1 MPSINALKRT
11 ELEEKLRKVDDH
23 LRQEMR
29 ARGFDPDQDDNVALT
44 APLAKLYT
52 ERENLRSELAALTE
66 EDANATE

>member
-1 MPSINALKRT
+1 MNDLKRT

-23 LRQEMR
+23 LRQAMR
-29 ARGFDPDQDDNVALT
+29 ARGFNPDQDDNVALT